1 MISQSPATSVD
12 ESAPGR
18 VTLRVRNI
26 REAVVYHLMFDGDV
40 GRLTGAQLK
49 AHIQSICGI
58 PQEQQIL
65 TFNGLNVT
73 NATTGYDLGFHN
85 GAMLLLDTIARGG
98 LARGSVARDE
108 LEAVRGSSSDASMQ
122 RQQPLPPSTVS
133 IPRAA
138 VRGNRFEEQLES
150 VRREEAMRPS
160 LARTTDPASSV
171 GGGQRGFSRSV
182 PANVAPV
189 PYPAPGV
196 YDDLDLDVEVVEEQG
211 GALWQPTNSVDVE
224 EARLLQQDYIWKME
238 QVRFETERMNREREM
253 MRQRQELDYQSELL
267 ERERIDLERKTHGE
281 RLKLSILQSTL
292 HDEMNI
298 NARVSA
304 LSEES
309 VHRQRY

>member
-1 MISQSPATSVD
+1 
-12 ESAPGR
+12 
-18 VTLRVRNI
+18 
-26 REAVVYHLMFDGDV
+26 MFDGDV

-58 PQEQQIL
+58 PQDQQIL

-73 NATTGYDLGFHN
+73 NGSTGHELGFHS
-85 GAMLLLDTIARGG
+85 GAMLLLDTVARGG
-98 LARGSVARDE
+98 LATTAGFPASTSRTTAVDG
-108 LEAVRGSSSDASMQ
+108 VRGSSSSDAG
-122 RQQPLPPSTVS
+122 QPNSSFVRAPPPAPLSVQ
-133 IPRAA
+133 RAA
-138 VRGNRFEEQLES
+138 SSRGGASRFEEQLEA
-150 VRREEAMRPS
+150 VRREES
-160 LARTTDPASSV
+160 LAAPPAAVHHHTVS
-171 GGGQRGFSRSV
+171 QRGLSRSAAPGAAASV
-182 PANVAPV
+182 VPV

-196 YDDLDLDVEVVEEQG
+196 YDDLDLDVEVVEEAG

-224 EARLLQQDYIWKME
+224 EARLIQQDYIWKME

-267 ERERIDLERKTHGE
+267 ERERIELERKTHSE

>member
-12 ESAPGR
+12 DAAPGR

-58 PQEQQIL
+58 PQDQQIL

-73 NATTGYDLGFHN
+73 NATTGYDLGFHS
-85 GAMLLLDTIARGG
+85 GAMLLLDTVARGG
-98 LARGSVARDE
+98 ASRQSAAKDDLDG
-108 LEAVRGSSSDASMQ
+108 VRGSSNDTSLM
-122 RQQPLPPSTVS
+122 RTQQPVAAASV
-133 IPRAA
+133 PRAA
-138 VRGNRFEEQLES
+138 ARGSRFEEQLEA
-150 VRREEAMRPS
+150 VRREEALRPAVAPQHMHS
-160 LARTTDPASSV
+160 AVSQS
-171 GGGQRGFSRSV
+171 RGLSRSV
-182 PANVAPV
+182 PAASVAPV

-196 YDDLDLDVEVVEEQG
+196 YDDLDLDVEVVEETG
-211 GALWQPTNSVDVE
+211 GPLWQPTNSVDVE

-267 ERERIDLERKTHGE
+267 ERERIELERKTHGE